1 MLNQLA
7 VTSHRSHAC
16 SGQIIQ
22 TNQLLR
28 LSRPSSMNATRCFSF
43 LVSRPLKILRNLQD
57 KMGHAW
63 SRGLTGIS
71 ALLPNLPQIRGIY
84 GQLVDSGHCSP
95 NFWPQGPALNRLQ
108 CNFVPRP
115 KDCKSRPLSRSFG
128 AGRQGPLGQLN
139 KYVQKEETR
148 YNKDLIM

>member
-22 TNQLLR
+22 STVNVQTNQFLR
-28 LSRPSSMNATRCFSF
+28 LSRPSRTNAAQCFSF
-43 LVSRPLKILRNLQD
+43 FVSRPLKILRNLQG

-71 ALLPNLPQIRGIY
+71 ALLPNLPHIRGIY
-84 GQLVDSGHCSP
+84 GQLVDFGHCSSS
-95 NFWPQGPALNRLQ
+95 FWPQGPALNRFL

-115 KDCKSRPLSRSFG
+115 KDCNRDRCQ
-128 AGRQGPLGQLN
+128 GRLAAVV
-139 KYVQKEETR
+139 KIR
-148 YNKDLIM
+148 